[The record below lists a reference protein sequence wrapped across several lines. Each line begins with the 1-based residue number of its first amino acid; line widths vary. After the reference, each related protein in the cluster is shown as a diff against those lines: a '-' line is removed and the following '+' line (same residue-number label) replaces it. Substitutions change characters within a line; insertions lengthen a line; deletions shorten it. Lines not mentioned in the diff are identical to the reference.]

1 MPHLLSVPVV
11 VLPHGEGLDLPA
23 HADPGSAG
31 LDLRA
36 AVPEG
41 APVTLA
47 PGAFALIPTGLQ
59 IALPP
64 GTEGQVRPRSGLAF
78 RHGVT
83 VLNSPGTLDAS
94 YRGEVGVLL
103 INHGRQ
109 AFEVNRGE
117 RIAQLVVA
125 RYERVE
131 LARADSLDDTARGA
145 GGFGSTGTA

>member
-1 MPHLLSVPVV
+1 MTEPLAVEVV

-23 HADPGSAG
+23 HATPGSAG

-41 APVTLA
+41 APVVLE
-47 PGAFALIPTGLQ
+47 PGAYALVPTGLQ

-78 RHGVT
+78 KHGVT
-83 VLNSPGTLDAS
+83 VLNSPGTLDAD
-94 YRGEVGVLL
+94 YRAEVGVLL
-103 INHGRQ
+103 VNLGREP
-109 AFEVNRGE
+109 FTVRRGE

-125 RYERVE
+125 RFERVALRPVE
-131 LARADSLDDTARGA
+131 SLSETERT
-145 GGFGSTGTA
+145 GGFGSTGVG